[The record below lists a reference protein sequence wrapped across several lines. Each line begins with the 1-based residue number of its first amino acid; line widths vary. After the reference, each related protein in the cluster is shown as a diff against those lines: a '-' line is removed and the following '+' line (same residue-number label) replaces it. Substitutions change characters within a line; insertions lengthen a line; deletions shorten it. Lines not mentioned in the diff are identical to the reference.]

1 MFPAGRYCTI
11 VLSLSYCK
19 KEIMFIFSTTLL
31 MLWIIRI
38 NVNLFIT
45 YLYCK
50 FVFKYQVSTLF
61 YFWKVFFII
70 SFYFFL
76 MKLYFSTLEMF
87 TLYQCRNFKISMI
100 SYHKHF
106 VFALLRYFYVYIC
119 ITGYINVLQCI
130 YLTYIRKWNT
140 GTSTV
145 KCTPVYWHFLY
156 CIIFWWILVVFIL
169 V

>member
-1 MFPAGRYCTI
+1 MFPAGSYCTI

-38 NVNLFIT
+38 NVNLLIT

-106 VFALLRYFYVYIC
+106 VFALLCYFYVYIC
-119 ITGYINVLQCI
+119 ITGYINVLYTWHTSENEILEHLQ
-130 YLTYIRKWNT
+130 WNVLQFI
-140 GTSTV
+140 GIFCTV
-145 KCTPVYWHFLY
+145 SSFDEFLLFLY
-156 CIIFWWILVVFIL
+156 
-169 V
+169 

>member
-1 MFPAGRYCTI
+1 MFPAGSYCTI

-38 NVNLFIT
+38 NVNLLIT

-106 VFALLRYFYVYIC
+106 VFALLCYFYVYIC
-119 ITGYINVLQCI
+119 ITGYINVLYTWHTCTSENEILEHLQ
-130 YLTYIRKWNT
+130 WNVLQFI
-140 GTSTV
+140 GIFCTV
-145 KCTPVYWHFLY
+145 SSFDEFWLFLY
-156 CIIFWWILVVFIL
+156 
-169 V
+169 

>member
-1 MFPAGRYCTI
+1 MFPAGSYCTI

-38 NVNLFIT
+38 NVNLLIT

-87 TLYQCRNFKISMI
+87 TLYPCRNFKISMI

-119 ITGYINVLQCI
+119 ITGYINVLYTWHTSENEILEHLQ
-130 YLTYIRKWNT
+130 WNVLQFI
-140 GTSTV
+140 GIFCTV
-145 KCTPVYWHFLY
+145 SSFDEFWLFLY
-156 CIIFWWILVVFIL
+156 
-169 V
+169 

>member
-1 MFPAGRYCTI
+1 MFPAGSYCTI

-38 NVNLFIT
+38 NVNLLIT

-106 VFALLRYFYVYIC
+106 VFALLCYFYVYIC
-119 ITGYINVLQCI
+119 ITGYINVLYTWHTSENEILEHLQ
-130 YLTYIRKWNT
+130 WNVLQFI
-140 GTSTV
+140 GIFCTV
-145 KCTPVYWHFLY
+145 SSFDEFWLFLY
-156 CIIFWWILVVFIL
+156 
-169 V
+169 